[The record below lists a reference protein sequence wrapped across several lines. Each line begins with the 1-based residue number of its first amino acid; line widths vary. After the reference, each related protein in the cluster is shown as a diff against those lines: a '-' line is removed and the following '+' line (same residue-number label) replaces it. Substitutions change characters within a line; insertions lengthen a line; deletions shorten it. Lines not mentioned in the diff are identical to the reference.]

1 MKKRNI
7 VISGVVL
14 AGAIFAGGSL
24 YASEDIAQYKKS
36 NHQKT
41 LHELGI
47 EAKTKDLERMTTLT
61 DEDGNKW
68 IYNDFINSGKF
79 EEEMKERYTEDVS
92 GAFIEVQDKIMQK
105 YAKEGDSIPVI
116 LLDEEL
122 KAGSFSFNRE
132 NGEVLIFKLKYNE
145 KNGTWDYE
153 QEK

>member
-7 VISGVVL
+7 VISSVVL

-24 YASEDIAQYKKS
+24 YASEDIAHLKKS
-36 NHQKT
+36 DHQKT

-47 EAKTKDLERMTTLT
+47 EAKTKDLEKMTTLT

-68 IYNDFINSGKF
+68 IYNDFVNSGKF

-105 YAKEGDSIPVI
+105 YAKVGDSIPVI

-145 KNGTWDYE
+145 KNGIWDYE
-153 QEK
+153 KEE